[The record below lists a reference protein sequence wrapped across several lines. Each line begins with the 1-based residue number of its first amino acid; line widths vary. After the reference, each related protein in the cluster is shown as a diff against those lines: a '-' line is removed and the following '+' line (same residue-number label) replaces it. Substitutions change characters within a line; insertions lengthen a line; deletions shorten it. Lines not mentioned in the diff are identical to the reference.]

1 MTKGQSAR
9 ISDLDQN
16 FCFEAQTTLAS
27 PWTSFEGFITL
38 ITAEKRGR
46 PNKNQKKN
54 GREHRGEEKKEKK
67 RKRKEGEKKRGT
79 KENSTGLSANQVFLL
94 HPYFI
99 FHVFSDVLNQD
110 YV

>member
-1 MTKGQSAR
+1 MTEGQSAR

-38 ITAEKRGR
+38 ITAEK
-46 PNKNQKKN
+46 KKN
-54 GREHRGEEKKEKK
+54 EKEHRGEEKKEKK

-79 KENSTGLSANQVFLL
+79 RENSTGLSANQVFLL

-99 FHVFSDVLNQD
+99 FHVFSNVFIQD

>member
-1 MTKGQSAR
+1 MTEGQSAR

-38 ITAEKRGR
+38 ITAEKRR
-46 PNKNQKKN
+46 KRKK
-54 GREHRGEEKKEKK
+54 EHRGEEKKEKK

-99 FHVFSDVLNQD
+99 FHGFSNVFI
-110 YV
+110 

>member
-1 MTKGQSAR
+1 M
-9 ISDLDQN
+9 
-16 FCFEAQTTLAS
+16 AS

-38 ITAEKRGR
+38 ITAEK
-46 PNKNQKKN
+46 KKKT
-54 GREHRGEEKKEKK
+54 EEIAEEKK

-99 FHVFSDVLNQD
+99 FHGFSNVFI
-110 YV
+110 

>member
-1 MTKGQSAR
+1 MTEGQSAR

-38 ITAEKRGR
+38 ITAEKKR
-46 PNKNQKKN
+46 KNEK
-54 GREHRGEEKKEKK
+54 EHRGEEKKEKK

-79 KENSTGLSANQVFLL
+79 KENSTGLSANQVFSSSPL
-94 HPYFI
+94 
-99 FHVFSDVLNQD
+99 FHLPCIL
-110 YV
+110 

>member
-1 MTKGQSAR
+1 MTEGQSAR

-38 ITAEKRGR
+38 ITAEKRRDGI
-46 PNKNQKKN
+46 
-54 GREHRGEEKKEKK
+54 EHRGEEKKEKK
-67 RKRKEGEKKRGT
+67 RKRKEGEKKRET

-99 FHVFSDVLNQD
+99 FYVFSDVLNQD